1 MQSSTEKV
9 EVDFEKAYFLGSW
22 LIVPTLNTLTF
33 IEDKSIFDAESTS
46 NEIRKVTP
54 KVMALCVYLARAGGL
69 PKSQNDIAE
78 AIWPNRVISDSS
90 IYQAIAQLRKALKHD
105 SENIE
110 YVERVSS
117 KGYRLRTEAI
127 VVVEQYAQYLPANK
141 TSALYHWKEKSKK
154 FYLPFL
160 TMFFAI
166 IAALLI
172 YLYPNKSTTE
182 PEFIETIAV
191 LPTDNLTSP
200 KVISFDGFSQLLL
213 SELVSQSKV
222 KFLYSRVKN
231 NTFDAKRKLIS
242 SIQQDKDNL
251 IASLQIVEQGSG
263 NVLWAEN
270 YSAHRAKYLQLKNSA
285 VNGVAKYLNSSS
297 QAGTASINNI
307 GKDEDLHFEDYA
319 LAKHLWDQRQET
331 SLLKAQQLY
340 EKILSQEEEHI
351 GALVGLCHTFI
362 YLSVYS
368 QLSEASAYEQCLPLI
383 AKAIELKPNNGEVAV
398 TQAILLFDQGMFK
411 QAGLLFEKA
420 TANAPNYA
428 MGQLWYGN
436 YLRKIG
442 KYQQAL
448 ERHKTA
454 YSLDPLSPIIIR
466 GLAYA
471 YLNLRQVEK
480 ARKYY
485 QRALIIEPHYEHRAV
500 EELDFLPLNTLRA
513 KAFLSWLNNQPAN
526 IANKPVY
533 QLTQALVWLGMG
545 NIEKAKGL
553 ITGINNKEIN
563 KAFMLYSQGALYSA
577 QGSTSLALEKM
588 TERLNLAPN
597 VTRYVMPYISALI
610 HHNQHFKALKEFRR
624 YFPEIALGQNIN
636 NQNSSQFILLA
647 SLLNRVEE
655 YALEHQIIDKLAYF
669 IKVENGQLSKIDNI
683 YWHALIEKHE
693 RVVELIIAEFKSGW
707 LPDYNDNTYA
717 ESDLKALYLKSGGTI
732 TQWRELMRINRAAL

>member
-1 MQSSTEKV
+1 MQSSIEKV
-9 EVDFEKAYFLGSW
+9 EIDFEKAYFLGSW

-33 IEDKSIFDAESTS
+33 VEDKSIFTAESTS
-46 NEIRKVTP
+46 TEVRKVTP
-54 KVMALCVYLARAGGL
+54 KVMALCVYLAKAGGL
-69 PKSQNDIAE
+69 PKNQNDIAE
-78 AIWPNRVISDSS
+78 AIWPDRVISDSS

-117 KGYRLRTEAI
+117 QGYRLRTEAI
-127 VVVEQYAQYLPANK
+127 SIEQYAQYLPANK
-141 TSALYHWKEKSKK
+141 TSTLYLSKEKFKK
-154 FYLPFL
+154 FYIPFL
-160 TMFFAI
+160 TVSI
-166 IAALLI
+166 TLIAALLF
-172 YLYPNKSTTE
+172 YLYPSKSTTE
-182 PEFIETIAV
+182 PLSVETIAV

-222 KFLYSRVKN
+222 RFLYSRAKN

-251 IASLQIVEQGSG
+251 IVSLQIVEQDSG

-270 YSAHRAKYLQLKNSA
+270 FSAHRAKYLQLKNSA
-285 VNGVAKYLNSSS
+285 VNGVTKYLNSSS
-297 QAGTASINNI
+297 QTGTVNI
-307 GKDEDLHFEDYA
+307 KNIVEGEDPYFEDYA
-319 LAKHLWDQRQET
+319 LAKYLWDQRQEA

-340 EKILSQEEEHI
+340 ETILSQEPEHV

-368 QLSEASAYEQCLPLI
+368 QLPETAAYKQCSPLI
-383 AKAIELKPNNGEVAV
+383 AKASELKPNNGEVAA

-411 QAGLLFEKA
+411 QASLQFER
-420 TANAPNYA
+420 TAENAPNYA

-442 KYQQAL
+442 KYPQAL

-485 QRALIIEPHYEHRAV
+485 QRALIIEPYYEHRAV
-500 EELDFLPLNTLRA
+500 EELDFLPLNTARA

-545 NIEKAKGL
+545 NIEKAEDL

-563 KAFMLYSQGALYSA
+563 KAFVLYSQGALYSA
-577 QGSTSLALEKM
+577 QGSTGLALEKM
-588 TERLNLAPN
+588 TERLSLAPN

-624 YFPEIALGQNIN
+624 YFPEIALDKKIN
-636 NQNSSQFILLA
+636 NQNSSQFLLLA

-655 YALEHQIIDKLAYF
+655 YALEHQIIDKLEHF

-683 YWHALIEKHE
+683 YWHALTQQHE
-693 RVVELIIAEFKSGW
+693 QVLELIKAEFKSGW

-717 ESDLKALYLKSGGTI
+717 ESDLKAIYLGSGGTI
-732 TQWRELMRINRAAL
+732 KQWDELLHINRAAL